1 MKYKCTMTNC
11 TMNQGGNCHLGA
23 TQVYT
28 LGCQKYIE
36 KVSQTVSFAE
46 AWKAYE
52 EGKRIKSVNWS
63 ETEMKLP
70 YIRNSHEKHCHVSL
84 RASEIRGQWII
95 LED

>member
-1 MKYKCTMTNC
+1 MKYKCTMTDC

-36 KVSQTVSFAE
+36 KVSQTVSFAT

-52 EGKRIKSVNWS
+52 EGKTIQWGAMRFSKQ
-63 ETEMKLP
+63 
-70 YIRNSHEKHCHVSL
+70 HEHGGWPIPRES
-84 RASEIRGQWII
+84 IRGQWII